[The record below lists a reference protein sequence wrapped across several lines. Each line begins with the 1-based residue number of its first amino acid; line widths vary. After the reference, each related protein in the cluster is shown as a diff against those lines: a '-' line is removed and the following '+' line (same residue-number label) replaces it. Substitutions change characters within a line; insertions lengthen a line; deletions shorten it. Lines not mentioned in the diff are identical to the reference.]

1 MKTEA
6 EMARAAAER
15 TRREYAEKRD
25 CAEWLK
31 TSLASILSSVLGV
44 ALEAISGIVQG
55 VMQVFQGLIT
65 FITGVFTGNWRQAWD
80 GIKSIFSGIWEA
92 IKSVAKGAVNGIISI
107 INGIIGGLN
116 KLKIPDWVP
125 GLGGKGINIP
135 LIPMLAK
142 GSRNTPD
149 TFIAGEA
156 GPELITNA
164 PGRTVFTAAQTKD
177 IMAAQ
182 GAVSAAAAAAPT
194 VGGAGVQTASTVN
207 AAPTV
212 AAGAGVTN
220 NDRTNHVE
228 IHNSPTI
235 VVNGD
240 QPGDLEAKLE
250 ENNQK
255 LLKQV
260 ENLLDDKAD
269 KEERQRYD

>member
-1 MKTEA
+1 MPTIQA
-6 EMARAAAER
+6 VV
-15 TRREYAEKRD
+15 
-25 CAEWLK
+25 
-31 TSLASILSSVLGV
+31 TSVVNAIGGVINGLATVLNGIINF
-44 ALEAISGIVQG
+44 IS
-55 VMQVFQGLIT
+55 
-65 FITGVFTGNWRQAWD
+65 GVFTGNWRQAWD

-92 IKSVAKGAVNGIISI
+92 IKSVAKGAINGIISI
-107 INGIIGGLN
+107 VNGIIGGLN

-142 GSRNTPD
+142 GSKNTPD

-164 PGRTVFTAAQTKD
+164 PGRTVFTADQTKD

-182 GAVSAAAAAAPT
+182 GAARAAAAEAPT
-194 VGGAGVQTASTVN
+194 VGSAGTQTASTVN

-220 NDRTNHVE
+220 NDRTNHIE

-240 QPGDLEAKLE
+240 QPDDLEAKLE

-269 KEERQRYD
+269 KEERQKYD

>member
-1 MKTEA
+1 
-6 EMARAAAER
+6 
-15 TRREYAEKRD
+15 
-25 CAEWLK
+25 
-31 TSLASILSSVLGV
+31 
-44 ALEAISGIVQG
+44 
-55 VMQVFQGLIT
+55 
-65 FITGVFTGNWRQAWD
+65 
-80 GIKSIFSGIWEA
+80 
-92 IKSVAKGAVNGIISI
+92 
-107 INGIIGGLN
+107 
-116 KLKIPDWVP
+116 
-125 GLGGKGINIP
+125 
-135 LIPMLAK
+135 
-142 GSRNTPD
+142 
-149 TFIAGEA
+149 
-156 GPELITNA
+156 
-164 PGRTVFTAAQTKD
+164 
-177 IMAAQ
+177 MAAQ
-182 GAVSAAAAAAPT
+182 GAASAAAAAPT

-207 AAPTV
+207 TAPTV